1 MRIRE
6 LPNNE
11 RPREKLAKCGVK
23 NLSNSELLA
32 IILRTGSKEENI
44 LELSN
49 KIFGKYNLRQL
60 SKLSLNQIQKEKGIG
75 FAKACQILAW
85 FEFGKRLNSFN
96 EEEKPIIKRA
106 KDVAKL
112 FLSEMGNLDKE
123 NFKGV
128 FLDTR
133 NKILRHETIFI
144 GTLNESII
152 HPRDIFKIAL
162 EENAASVIFLHN
174 HPAGNLEP
182 SEEDIKTTKELIEAG
197 NLLGINVLDHLII
210 GKNKYLSMQEEKLAF

>member
-75 FAKACQILAW
+75 FAKACQILAC

-174 HPAGNLEP
+174 HPSGNLEP